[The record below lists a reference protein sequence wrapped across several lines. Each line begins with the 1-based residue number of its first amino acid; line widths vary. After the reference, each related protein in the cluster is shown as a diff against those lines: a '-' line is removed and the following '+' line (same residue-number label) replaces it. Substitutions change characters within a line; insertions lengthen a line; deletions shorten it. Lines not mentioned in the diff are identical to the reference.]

1 MSLRVYAES
10 YDVACSTGGKMLL
23 TFHGNASMQR
33 GGDGGGGLCVLMRA
47 YSFYGTIL
55 DSEPRRDK

>member
-1 MSLRVYAES
+1 MSLRVYES

-23 TFHGNASMQR
+23 TFHGNAEGA
-33 GGDGGGGLCVLMRA
+33 GGLMRA
-47 YSFYGTIL
+47 YSFFGTML

>member
-33 GGDGGGGLCVLMRA
+33 GGVCVNACIQFLR
-47 YSFYGTIL
+47 YDT
-55 DSEPRRDK
+55 